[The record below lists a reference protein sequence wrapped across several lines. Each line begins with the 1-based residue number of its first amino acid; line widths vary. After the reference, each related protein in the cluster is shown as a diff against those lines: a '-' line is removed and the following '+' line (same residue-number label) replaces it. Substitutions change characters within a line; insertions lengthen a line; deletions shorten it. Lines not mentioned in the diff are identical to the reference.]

1 MPNSSTDREAYNRR
15 IRNLTEMLRRMTPR
29 RRAQLIRFLE
39 RASDNP
45 YVTDQTRHRTDR
57 YLLEIK
63 DILRFEHLVE
73 RACDE
78 FRKQG

>member
-1 MPNSSTDREAYNRR
+1 MPNSGTGPKRGDRT

-45 YVTDQTRHRTDR
+45 FVADPTRQRVDR
-57 YLLEIK
+57 YLLAIK
-63 DILRFEHLVE
+63 DILRFERLVE

-78 FRKQG
+78 FRKRG